1 MIKVTY
7 KELEEALK
15 LLKFNSKKTEDTLI
29 FSYQPLDARIKL
41 PLPKS
46 ARDTVN
52 GGILQGHAF
61 ILQEK
66 GVIKKADVLFK
77 IIEHQRYIRE
87 NVLV

>member
-15 LLKFNSKKTEDTLI
+15 LLKFSRKKTEDTLI
-29 FSYQPLDARIKL
+29 FSYKPLEARIKL

-46 ARDTVN
+46 SKDTVN
-52 GGILQGHAF
+52 GGVLQGHAF

-66 GVIKKADVLFK
+66 GVIKKSDVLFK

-87 NVLV
+87 NVFV